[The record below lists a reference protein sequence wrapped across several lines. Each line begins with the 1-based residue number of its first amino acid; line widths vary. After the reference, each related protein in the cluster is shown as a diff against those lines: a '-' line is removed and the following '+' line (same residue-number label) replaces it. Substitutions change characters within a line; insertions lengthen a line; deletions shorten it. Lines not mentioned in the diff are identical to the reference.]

1 MKFDYD
7 KERDLMY
14 IYFMSDTTIVETTKT
29 VMPGIYADFDSSGKL
44 IGIELLDASDF
55 MGDKIEMSD
64 NLISNIAG

>member
-14 IYFMSDTTIVETTKT
+14 IYFMSDKAIVETTKT